1 MSINKVE
8 TITNSEFK
16 NSNGFIVYN
25 DETKSA
31 IIVNTA
37 FGSLEQMQQF
47 ITSKGLEVCA
57 IIIMS
62 AHFENFV
69 RLNEYCAAFP
79 NVEIYMTIDDIPAL
93 FNPELNY
100 SALYNTKYG
109 SYVIQQPKKLK
120 ALMYD
125 KKYNFCNIEFEV
137 IHEGGSSKGSVM
149 LDFFNEKVL
158 LSGEILQG
166 ETPDKI
172 IPDISVGNALIED
185 SIRRVFSSYDLEYTL
200 YPTHSNVNFNLGDIM
215 KYNIRVQ
222 RILAMK

>member
-47 ITSKGLEVCA
+47 VTSKGLEVCA

-93 FNPELNY
+93 FNPEEFLLWNKK
-100 SALYNTKYG
+100 LLRQLLFCFNG
-109 SYVIQQPKKLK
+109 SQKKLLIQQL
-120 ALMYD
+120 
-125 KKYNFCNIEFEV
+125 
-137 IHEGGSSKGSVM
+137 
-149 LDFFNEKVL
+149 
-158 LSGEILQG
+158 
-166 ETPDKI
+166 
-172 IPDISVGNALIED
+172 
-185 SIRRVFSSYDLEYTL
+185 FSFD
-200 YPTHSNVNFNLGDIM
+200 
-215 KYNIRVQ
+215 
-222 RILAMK
+222 